1 MKRADGCRE
10 GAECFWN
17 SAEDTGGRLLVND
30 EKREEQ
36 GLKERKASPIREHER
51 ISVFSFLG
59 FQKRGAA
66 DLGSPRRFRSQ
77 EGSAFLRFQG
87 IRIVCYAVRRRNGRE
102 LSGGEK
108 GKTGWRATGVG
119 LEAIILRLSS
129 KRKGPNSGKRK
140 AGFSGGSCQ
149 GVENM
154 IR

>member
-102 LSGGEK
+102 LSGVKRERRDGGRPVWGLKLLYCGFRRNGRGQILEK
-108 GKTGWRATGVG
+108 ERRGFLAALVKGWK
-119 LEAIILRLSS
+119 I
-129 KRKGPNSGKRK
+129 
-140 AGFSGGSCQ
+140 
-149 GVENM
+149 
-154 IR
+154 

>member
-59 FQKRGAA
+59 FQKKRSSRSWK
-66 DLGSPRRFRSQ
+66 SPSLPLARRK
-77 EGSAFLRFQG
+77 
-87 IRIVCYAVRRRNGRE
+87 RI
-102 LSGGEK
+102 S
-108 GKTGWRATGVG
+108 
-119 LEAIILRLSS
+119 
-129 KRKGPNSGKRK
+129 P
-140 AGFSGGSCQ
+140 FSG
-149 GVENM
+149 N
-154 IR
+154 

>member
-1 MKRADGCRE
+1 MAAGKGRNVFGIRRRIQ
-10 GAECFWN
+10 
-17 SAEDTGGRLLVND
+17 GGRLLVND

-102 LSGGEK
+102 LSGVKRERRGGGRPVWGLKLLYCGFRRNGRGQILEK
-108 GKTGWRATGVG
+108 ERRGFLAALVKGWK
-119 LEAIILRLSS
+119 I
-129 KRKGPNSGKRK
+129 
-140 AGFSGGSCQ
+140 
-149 GVENM
+149 
-154 IR
+154 

>member
-66 DLGSPRRFRSQ
+66 GLESPRRFRSQ

-87 IRIVCYAVRRRNGRE
+87 IRIGVGCAMRGMAGSFQGR
-102 LSGGEK
+102 K
-108 GKTGWRATGVG
+108 GKD
-119 LEAIILRLSS
+119 
-129 KRKGPNSGKRK
+129 
-140 AGFSGGSCQ
+140 
-149 GVENM
+149 GVEGD
-154 IR
+154 RCGA